1 MTPKDSDLITTTAA
15 HAKEM
20 RKLYPLK
27 VYGEEH
33 WEIFDEV
40 EARVI
45 AHFFF
50 EEEALAYI
58 EWQNKKAHEDD

>member
-1 MTPKDSDLITTTAA
+1 MTEPDSTTTAKD
-15 HAKEM
+15 HFKEM

-33 WEIFDEV
+33 WEIYDEV

-58 EWQNKKAHEDD
+58 EWQNKKAQEDE